1 MAFRRW
7 RRSLHGHR
15 PEEEMESAQQP
26 HGKLG
31 KEGTQCECKHGTGVM
46 KEKND
51 VAYSGLFFFLHECS
65 SVYKFSLVLSTY
77 NLIND

>member
-1 MAFRRW
+1 
-7 RRSLHGHR
+7 
-15 PEEEMESAQQP
+15 MESAQQP

-51 VAYSGLFFFLHECS
+51 VAYSGLFFFYMN
-65 SVYKFSLVLSTY
+65 VVLC
-77 NLIND
+77 INFL